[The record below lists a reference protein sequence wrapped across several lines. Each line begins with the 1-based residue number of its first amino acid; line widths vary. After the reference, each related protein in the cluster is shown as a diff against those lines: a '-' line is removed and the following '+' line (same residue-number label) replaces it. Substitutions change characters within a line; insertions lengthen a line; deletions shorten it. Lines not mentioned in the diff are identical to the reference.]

1 MKIKKKMF
9 VVFIMTILSIWL
21 ASFAITYFTYYMGPD
36 IFQVRKYDDRRV
48 LSISAEKAK
57 VFGYPELLGNLT
69 REEIQVITSYPENV
83 INITKD
89 ELKEYPALEKA
100 INGVDCIE
108 PSPNSSL
115 CKAASTEDFNK
126 IRNFIYSKLNSTVS
140 SCFKLKKYE
149 NCYTFSFA
157 RP

>member
-1 MKIKKKMF
+1 MNKKKMF
-9 VVFIMTILSIWL
+9 GVFIMTISGIWL
-21 ASFAITYFTYYMGPD
+21 GSFAITYFTYYMGPD

-48 LSISAEKAK
+48 PYISAEKAR
-57 VFGYPELLGNLT
+57 VFSGQELLGNLT
-69 REEIQVITSYPENV
+69 GKELEVLISYPENV
-83 INITKD
+83 TNITKD
-89 ELKEYPALEKA
+89 ELKEYRALEKA

-115 CKAASTEDFNK
+115 CKAASMDDFNRIK
-126 IRNFIYSKLNSTVS
+126 NFIDSKRNSTVN
-140 SCFKLKKYE
+140 SCFKFEKYE

>member
-1 MKIKKKMF
+1 MNKKKMF

-48 LSISAEKAK
+48 PYISAEKSNA
-57 VFGYPELLGNLT
+57 FNNPITLTNLT
-69 REEIQVITSYPENV
+69 EEEIHLLSSYPENV

-126 IRNFIYSKLNSTVS
+126 IRNFIDSRRNSTVS
-140 SCFKLKKYE
+140 TCFKFEKYE
-149 NCYTFSFA
+149 DCYTFSFA

>member
-1 MKIKKKMF
+1 MF
-9 VVFIMTILSIWL
+9 AVFIMTILGIWL

-36 IFQVRKYDDRRV
+36 IFQVLKYDDRRV
-48 LSISAEKAK
+48 PSISAEKAK
-57 VFGYPELLGNLT
+57 FFGDPEPFGNFT
-69 REEIQVITSYPENV
+69 DKEIAVLISYPENV
-83 INITKD
+83 TNITKD
-89 ELKEYPALEKA
+89 ELKEYTALEKA

-126 IRNFIYSKLNSTVS
+126 IKNFIDSRRNSTVHN
-140 SCFKLKKYE
+140 CFKFEKYE
-149 NCYTFSFA
+149 GCYSFNFL

>member
-1 MKIKKKMF
+1 MNKKKMF
-9 VVFIMTILSIWL
+9 AVFIMTILGIWL
-21 ASFAITYFTYYMGPD
+21 ASFAITYFTYYVGPD

-48 LSISAEKAK
+48 PSISAEKAK
-57 VFGYPELLGNLT
+57 VFGDLELLGNLT
-69 REEIQVITSYPENV
+69 DKEFAVLTSYPENV
-83 INITKD
+83 TNITKD
-89 ELKEYPALEKA
+89 ELKEYTALEKA

-126 IRNFIYSKLNSTVS
+126 IRNFIDSRRNSTVS
-140 SCFKLKKYE
+140 TCFKFEKYE
-149 NCYTFSFA
+149 DCYTFSFA

>member
-1 MKIKKKMF
+1 MNKKKMF
-9 VVFIMTILSIWL
+9 AVFIMTILGIWL

-36 IFQVRKYDDRRV
+36 IFQVLKYDDRRV
-48 LSISAEKAK
+48 PSISAD
-57 VFGYPELLGNLT
+57 
-69 REEIQVITSYPENV
+69 PENV
-83 INITKD
+83 TNITKD
-89 ELKEYPALEKA
+89 ELKEYTALEKA

-126 IRNFIYSKLNSTVS
+126 IRNFIDSRRNSTVS
-140 SCFKLKKYE
+140 TCFKFEKYE
-149 NCYTFSFA
+149 DCYTFSFA

>member
-1 MKIKKKMF
+1 MF
-9 VVFIMTILSIWL
+9 AVFIMTILGIWL

-36 IFQVRKYDDRRV
+36 IFQVLKYD
-48 LSISAEKAK
+48 E
-57 VFGYPELLGNLT
+57 
-69 REEIQVITSYPENV
+69 TSYSHPENV

-89 ELKEYPALEKA
+89 ELKEYTALEKA

-108 PSPNSSL
+108 PGPNSSL

-126 IRNFIYSKLNSTVS
+126 IKNFIDSRRKSPGDT
-140 SCFKLKKYE
+140 CFNFEKYE
-149 NCYTFSFA
+149 GCYKFNFV